1 MDETSSPPPEPPL
14 EVEATPAS
22 AADVAGPTIEV
33 PPPPRPEPA
42 NGAGPPLEPPVL
54 EPPRAPRPR
63 WRDHLWAAACHLLL
77 FLVIP
82 TVFLGA
88 VLTFFVWQIFGK
100 KDPQVEDQGREALN
114 FQINV
119 AVVTAVLGATCLA
132 APLVP
137 VVWLVAL
144 IFCMIAARAASMGEN
159 YRYPWVVRIV
169 TH

>member
-1 MDETSSPPPEPPL
+1 MPS
-14 EVEATPAS
+14 ATRSGKPWS
-22 AADVAGPTIEV
+22 AHI
-33 PPPPRPEPA
+33 
-42 NGAGPPLEPPVL
+42 
-54 EPPRAPRPR
+54 
-63 WRDHLWAAACHLLL
+63 WAAICHLLL

-82 TVFLGA
+82 TVFLGS
-88 VLTFFVWQIFGK
+88 VITFFVWQVIGK
-100 KDPQVEDQGREALN
+100 RDDQVKDQGREALN

-137 VVWLVAL
+137 LVWLVAL
-144 IFCMIAARAASMGEN
+144 IYCMLAARAASQGQA

>member
-1 MDETSSPPPEPPL
+1 
-14 EVEATPAS
+14 V
-22 AADVAGPTIEV
+22 
-33 PPPPRPEPA
+33 
-42 NGAGPPLEPPVL
+42 
-54 EPPRAPRPR
+54 
-63 WRDHLWAAACHLLL
+63 WAAVCHLLL

-100 KDPQVEDQGREALN
+100 RDRHVEDQGREALN

-137 VVWLVAL
+137 LVWLVAL
-144 IFCMIAARAASMGEN
+144 VFCLLAARAASQGET
-159 YRYPWVVRIV
+159 YRYPWVVRVV